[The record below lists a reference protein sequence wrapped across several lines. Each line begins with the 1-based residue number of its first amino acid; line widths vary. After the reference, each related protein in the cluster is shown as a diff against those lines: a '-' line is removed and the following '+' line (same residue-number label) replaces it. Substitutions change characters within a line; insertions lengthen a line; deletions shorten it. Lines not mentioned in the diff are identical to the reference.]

1 MKRLI
6 ALLLGLFSLNALAQI
21 PESVVRSCML
31 LESAGPE
38 VEYSELDST
47 GGTVSDD
54 EIHGYSLFSY
64 VRHGVIFGYATA
76 NKGSRDLIV
85 VGDRRVPNSQAKRL
99 GRDRP
104 QRIDSSKAVYSILT
118 KGHKSY
124 FCIASNFGG
133 LGRSGSFQN
142 VRQAYIAPLK
152 VVHKAVSIEVVYYG
166 VRDIRKWKPLKA
178 APFVSFLAMNKAA
191 CHRP

>member
-1 MKRLI
+1 MKRWI
-6 ALLLGLFSLNALAQI
+6 ALCLGLFSLNGIAQI
-21 PESVVRSCML
+21 PESIVRSCML
-31 LESAGPE
+31 LESAGPDVDYAE
-38 VEYSELDST
+38 IEST
-47 GGTVSDD
+47 GTVSDD
-54 EIHGYSLFSY
+54 EIHGYSVFSC
-64 VRHGVIFGYATA
+64 VRHGVTFGYATA

-85 VGDRRVPNSQAKRL
+85 VGDRRIPISQAKRL

-104 QRIDSSKAVYSILT
+104 QRIDSSKAIYSILT

-152 VVHKAVSIEVVYYG
+152 VAHSASSMEAVYYG
-166 VRDIRKWKPLKA
+166 LRDIRNFANGILQ
-178 APFVSFLAMNKAA
+178 
-191 CHRP
+191 R

>member
-6 ALLLGLFSLNALAQI
+6 GLCLGMFSLNALAQI

-47 GGTVSDD
+47 GTVSDD

-64 VRHGVIFGYATA
+64 VRHSVTFGYATA

-85 VGDRRVPNSQAKRL
+85 VGDRRIPISQAKRL
-99 GRDRP
+99 GRDRS
-104 QRIDSSKAVYSILT
+104 QRIDSSKAIYSILT

-152 VVHKAVSIEVVYYG
+152 VAHSASSMDAVYYG
-166 VRDIRKWKPLKA
+166 VRDIRNFENGTLQ
-178 APFVSFLAMNKAA
+178 
-191 CHRP
+191 R

>member
-1 MKRLI
+1 MKDFI
-6 ALLLGLFSLNALAQI
+6 ALFFGLFSLNALAQI

-31 LESAGPE
+31 LESSGPD
-38 VEYSELDST
+38 VEYSELESS
-47 GGTVSDD
+47 GIISDD
-54 EIHGYSLFSY
+54 EILGYSLFSY
-64 VRHGVIFGYATA
+64 ARHDVIFGYATA

-85 VGDRRVPNSQAKRL
+85 VGAMRVPISRATRL
-99 GRDRP
+99 GRDHP

-118 KGHKSY
+118 KAHKNY

-152 VVHKAVSIEVVYYG
+152 VVHKAVSMEAVYYG
-166 VRDIRKWKPLKA
+166 VRDIRDFEKSRYKRCAQP
-178 APFVSFLAMNKAA
+178 
-191 CHRP
+191 

>member
-1 MKRLI
+1 MKRLV
-6 ALLLGLFSLNALAQI
+6 ALFLGLFSLNALAQI

-31 LESAGPE
+31 LESNGPD

-47 GGTVSDD
+47 GTVSDD
-54 EIHGYSLFSY
+54 EIPGYSLFSY
-64 VRHGVIFGYATA
+64 TRHDVIFGYATA

-85 VGDRRVPNSQAKRL
+85 VGAMRVPISRATRL

-118 KGHKSY
+118 KAHKKY

-142 VRQAYIAPLK
+142 VRQVYIAPLK
-152 VVHKAVSIEVVYYG
+152 VAHSSSSMGAVYYG
-166 VRDIRKWKPLKA
+166 VRDSLDFTNKPSSGKD
-178 APFVSFLAMNKAA
+178 
-191 CHRP
+191 